1 MAGLIAE
8 RQPLTL
14 TLPDGQYHIDAA
26 AVCLPG
32 FWRLEEKFRM
42 SLDTLHFEANVP
54 HYGAKLQKPMNRF
67 FKNLSPEKPVIRNN
81 VRRLHVDFKSTH
93 LLMFAVL
100 HATGRRPPLV
110 PPDGQPDQRPS
121 GV

>member
-1 MAGLIAE
+1 MTVSMAGLIAE

-14 TLPDGQYHIDAA
+14 TLPDGQYH
-26 AVCLPG
+26 
-32 FWRLEEKFRM
+32 M
-42 SLDTLHFEANVP
+42 HFEANVP

-81 VRRLHVDFKSTH
+81 VRRLHIDFKPTH